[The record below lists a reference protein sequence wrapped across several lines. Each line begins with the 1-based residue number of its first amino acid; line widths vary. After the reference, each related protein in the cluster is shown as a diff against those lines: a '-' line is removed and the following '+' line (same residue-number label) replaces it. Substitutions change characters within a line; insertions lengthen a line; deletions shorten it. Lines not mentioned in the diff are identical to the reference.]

1 MVGRAPARERE
12 RERESE
18 TRERRREISL
28 DKNPRYTFVFGSIKL
43 ICYNGLLLIDTL
55 VY

>member
-12 RERESE
+12 KERE
-18 TRERRREISL
+18 INL

-43 ICYNGLLLIDTL
+43 ICYNGLLLIDNL